1 MRADHLNNTCGI
13 DSAFVYGKGC
23 SKPES
28 LSPHTPYV
36 LGQKLTMHDKQM
48 LSLLSTPN
56 EAKEL
61 TNLSL
66 SFGGDNTVALAE
78 ITRKLQ
84 EYNVGLIGASTS
96 VYANRIGGFA
106 GAVKEYQDAL
116 MAFRAAI
123 NSNSASKALAK
134 QKVIRAFQNLQIRF
148 RHELNAI
155 NSSVKAQ
162 RGTPLSSST
171 RATNIA
177 RSSRNV
183 AKLNVTSQIQANNL
197 VKFAQ
202 HAKFLG
208 NGLAVIDFTSRVG
221 NVHNEYKSGG
231 EWERKLF
238 IESSSFA
245 VSALTGTAVVN
256 VGAAALS
263 LIVVATPIGW
273 VGLIVGGVA
282 VAGTAVAA
290 SIGMNNVVKSN
301 SGGVYDSIMKWISGV

>member
-1 MRADHLNNTCGI
+1 VKANHKEKIMSEIILCNQPMRADHLNNTCGI

-162 RGTPLSSST
+162 
-171 RATNIA
+171 
-177 RSSRNV
+177 
-183 AKLNVTSQIQANNL
+183 KLKGSEP
-197 VKFAQ
+197 F
-202 HAKFLG
+202 
-208 NGLAVIDFTSRVG
+208 
-221 NVHNEYKSGG
+221 
-231 EWERKLF
+231 
-238 IESSSFA
+238 
-245 VSALTGTAVVN
+245 
-256 VGAAALS
+256 
-263 LIVVATPIGW
+263 
-273 VGLIVGGVA
+273 
-282 VAGTAVAA
+282 
-290 SIGMNNVVKSN
+290 
-301 SGGVYDSIMKWISGV
+301 KWMFVISGLRMLAWRSRGRRKTEQI